1 MWMVVDAPEDSPNFT
16 ALVEVNMK
24 ARCYIPEERMGWWG
38 GPDKRLRCTADD
50 KVVFGTEKDAERAAA
65 KATARG
71 EPMIH
76 YRGRCGHMHIAR
88 KRRKRG

>member
-1 MWMVVDAPEDSPNFT
+1 
-16 ALVEVNMK
+16 MK
-24 ARCYIPEERMGWWG
+24 ARCYIPEEREGWWG

-76 YRGRCGHMHIAR
+76 YRGRCGHLHVAR
-88 KRRKRG
+88 KRQRRQG